1 MEKRFFWIKLRTD
14 FFDGDAIDW
23 LHKQENGSEYIYIY
37 LRLCLLAANKGGV
50 LAWQVGNLLVP
61 YDVSKI
67 AEVVHSKVDSVVVAI
82 SLFKKLGLVEELEDR
97 TLKIAGFETM
107 VGSESASAERVRK
120 HRALARAKALPPSG
134 RYNVTLDEPLH
145 CNAKT
150 LHSNDLLQSNAD
162 LLQSNG
168 DLLQSNKK
176 PLQSNT
182 EIDIEKEI
190 DIDKDKKESKKKKF
204 SFPVAIDSLSISD
217 GLKEA
222 LKAWGDMR
230 KSIKKPLTERA
241 LKTAMNRLHELCG
254 NDEQMMISVVDQS
267 TFNDWQGFFP
277 LKGSLCKGSQSDR
290 RQKIKEAME
299 NGGGWNAWTNPQRK

>member
-67 AEVVHSKVDSVVVAI
+67 SEVVHSKVDSVVVAI

-134 RYNVTLDEPLH
+134 RYNVTLGEPLH

-162 LLQSNG
+162 LLQSN
-168 DLLQSNKK
+168 KK

-182 EIDIEKEI
+182 EIEIEKEI
-190 DIDKDKKESKKKKF
+190 DIDKKESKKKKF

-222 LKAWGDMR
+222 LMAWGDMR

-277 LKGSLCKGSQSDR
+277 LKGSLPKPQADR
-290 RQKIKEAME
+290 RQKIKDAME
-299 NGGGWNAWTNPQRK
+299 KGGGWNAWTNPQRK

>member
-23 LHKQENGSEYIYIY
+23 LHEQENGSEYIYIY

-67 AEVVHSKVDSVVVAI
+67 AEVVHSKVDSVVVAV

-97 TLKIAGFETM
+97 TLKITGFETM

-134 RYNVTLDEPLH
+134 CYNVTLEEPLH
-145 CNAKT
+145 CNANL
-150 LHSNDLLQSNAD
+150 LHSND

-168 DLLQSNKK
+168 DLLQSNGDLLQSNGDL
-176 PLQSNT
+176 LQSNT
-182 EIDIEKEI
+182 EIEKEI
-190 DIDKDKKESKKKKF
+190 EIDKDTKYRDKAKRF
-204 SFPVAIDSLSISD
+204 SFVSAIDSLPVSD
-217 GLKEA
+217 DLKEA
-222 LKAWGDMR
+222 LKAWGEMR

-241 LKTAMNRLHELCG
+241 LKTAMNKLHSLCG
-254 NDEQMMISVVDQS
+254 DNEQMMIAVVDQS

-277 LKGSLCKGSQSDR
+277 LKGTPAQPQTDR

-299 NGGGWNAWTNPQRK
+299 KGGGWNAWTNQPMK